1 MAKAA
6 ENKTVEKEVVE
17 TKAAEKKEKKY
28 KIKVVSNP
36 NFCGIDAGG
45 VQFANGEAVI
55 GEGTIVNWFKEH
67 EGYEVTELTE

>member
-1 MAKAA
+1 MAAKAV
-6 ENKTVEKEVVE
+6 ENKAV
-17 TKAAEKKEKKY
+17 EKKY

-36 NFCGIDAGG
+36 GFCGIDAGG

-67 EGYEVTELTE
+67 EGYEVTELAE